1 MTESTAAEPA
11 GAEHAGTEHA
21 GAEPAVAEPAGADR
35 DRAVPVGPVDAS
47 VNPRY
52 SGIATFARLPRIED
66 VERADIAVVGI
77 PFDTGVS
84 YRPGTRFGPS
94 HVRESSRLLRPY
106 NPAQDASPFA
116 EAQVVDAGDIAVNPF
131 DIGQAVAEVEQAAT
145 ALAAQAGRIVAIGG
159 DHTLALPLLRA
170 VAKQHGPVAVL
181 HFDAHLDTWDTYFG
195 APITHGT
202 PFRRASEE
210 GLIDLTASCHVG
222 TRGPLYSKQDLVDD
236 ERLGFSI
243 VTSEYVEEHG
253 VAAAIERMRERIGD
267 KPLYI
272 SIDID
277 VLDPAHAPGTGT
289 PEAGGLTSR
298 ELLRMLRA
306 LADKRIVGADV
317 VEVSPAYD
325 HAQMTGIAASHV
337 VYELVTLLARQ
348 SARSRAVR
356 G

>member
-1 MTESTAAEPA
+1 MTDPI
-11 GAEHAGTEHA
+11 
-21 GAEPAVAEPAGADR
+21 
-35 DRAVPVGPVDAS
+35 GPIDAS
-47 VNPRY
+47 ANPRY

-77 PFDTGVS
+77 PFDSGVS

-106 NPAQDASPFA
+106 NPAQDVSPF
-116 EAQVVDAGDIAVNPF
+116 ELAQVVDAGDIPVNPF
-131 DIGQAVAEVEQAAT
+131 DLTEAVTEVETAAR
-145 ALAAQAGRIVAIGG
+145 ALGEQVQRIVTIGG
-159 DHTLALPLLRA
+159 DHTVALPLLRA
-170 VAKQHGPVAVL
+170 VSAKHGPVAVL

-222 TRGPLYSKQDLVDD
+222 TRGPLYSKQDLEDD
-236 ERLGFSI
+236 ARLGFSI
-243 VTSEYVEEHG
+243 VSSEYIEEHG
-253 VAAAIERMRERIGD
+253 VEAGIQRILQRVGD
-267 KPLYI
+267 RPLYV

-298 ELLRMLRA
+298 ELLRILRA
-306 LADKRIVGADV
+306 LRDHDIVGADV

-337 VYELVTLLARQ
+337 VYELVTLLA
-348 SARSRAVR
+348 ARLARD
-356 G
+356 